1 MSITPCR
8 DPFGIG
14 VFWAILCG
22 QSMQNSFSRGSKP
35 SFYWH
40 LSVGEPK
47 QRHLSEASTVSGFSP
62 YQYIVGVWLA
72 GCNAFAE
79 AVENHLFSLRRSSW
93 CLESL
98 GQCSLEK
105 VCKIVIL

>member
-47 QRHLSEASTVSGFSP
+47 QRHLSEASTVSGFAP
-62 YQYIVGVWLA
+62 YQYIVGVWLDVMPLQKLLKITYFLCGDPA
-72 GCNAFAE
+72 G
-79 AVENHLFSLRRSSW
+79 VLSL
-93 CLESL
+93 
-98 GQCSLEK
+98 
-105 VCKIVIL
+105 